1 MKKNTRMLVE
11 AGLMLALTFILSN
24 IKLFSLP
31 QGGSITLGGQV
42 PLMIFALRWGVG
54 PGILVGG
61 TFGLLKFFM
70 DPFILTPVQF
80 ILDYPLAY
88 ALLGI
93 SGFGRSEKA
102 LNGNITIGLILGVL
116 LGGFGRL
123 VSSTISGVVFFGEY
137 LDPKLN
143 PFIAS
148 MIVNGSVMVP
158 NLIVTLVILLL
169 IWRPVMK
176 STQIKT
182 A

>member
-1 MKKNTRMLVE
+1 
-11 AGLMLALTFILSN
+11 
-24 IKLFSLP
+24 P

-54 PGILVGG
+54 PGLLIGG
-61 TFGLLKFFM
+61 TFGMLKFFM

-88 ALLGI
+88 ALLGL

-102 LNGNITIGLILGVL
+102 LEGNVTIGLIL
-116 LGGFGRL
+116 
-123 VSSTISGVVFFGEY
+123 VVFFGEY

-148 MIVNGSVMVP
+148 MIVNGTVMVP
-158 NLIVTLVILLL
+158 NLIVTLVILLI
-169 IWRPVMK
+169 IWKPVMR